1 MNCQMFSTGLSSEH
15 LAGSGSDER
24 AGHMPTGL
32 IHEHDGM
39 GTRRHGLGDFGK
51 MQGHRVGIAD
61 RQDKPCA
68 LAQGRADRSEY
79 IA

>member
-1 MNCQMFSTGLSSEH
+1 MADVRLRATWIIVFAGL
-15 LAGSGSDER
+15 R
-24 AGHMPTGL
+24 AGHLPPGL

-39 GTRRHGLGDFGK
+39 GTRRHGPGDFGQ

-68 LAQGRADRSEY
+68 LGRGRADRSEDM
-79 IA
+79 A